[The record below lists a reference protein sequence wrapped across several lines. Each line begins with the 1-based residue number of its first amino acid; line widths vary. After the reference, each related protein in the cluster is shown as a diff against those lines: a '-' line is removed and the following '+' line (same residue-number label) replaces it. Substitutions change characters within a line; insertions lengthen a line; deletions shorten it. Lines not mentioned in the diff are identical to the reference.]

1 MPKFQM
7 RFLVIL
13 ACLNICQLLLSK
25 ETNYILFTLIPSIQI
40 IDNILNKR
48 ICSISPLSLIA
59 YTVNILFI
67 LYMLESSNYLQYEVI
82 PILALLQ
89 MQVLACQQKM
99 GPYLGFE
106 KSTIYLNIL
115 GGKKIAD

>member
-1 MPKFQM
+1 
-7 RFLVIL
+7 
-13 ACLNICQLLLSK
+13 
-25 ETNYILFTLIPSIQI
+25 
-40 IDNILNKR
+40 
-48 ICSISPLSLIA
+48 
-59 YTVNILFI
+59 
-67 LYMLESSNYLQYEVI
+67 MLESSNYLQYEVI